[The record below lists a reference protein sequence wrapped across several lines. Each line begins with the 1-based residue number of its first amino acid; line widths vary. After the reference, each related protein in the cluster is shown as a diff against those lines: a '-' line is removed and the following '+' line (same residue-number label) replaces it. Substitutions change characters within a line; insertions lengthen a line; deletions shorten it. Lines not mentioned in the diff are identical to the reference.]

1 VVGQHD
7 VAVTLEQCALMRKLG
22 DKSDIV
28 AGYLRQR
35 FGKQRCPGLYT
46 AQVPIEIDRLRAN
59 KDLDR

>member
-1 VVGQHD
+1 
-7 VAVTLEQCALMRKLG
+7 VTLEQCALMRKLG

-35 FGKQRCPGLYT
+35 FGKQRCPALYT